1 MAIDDIDD
9 ATSKN
14 RREYVSV
21 PRFRMPFL
29 LSASLAKEVAL
40 KTAVWAVIIMLALT
54 GAAYVHLF
62 KNSEART
69 LENLKIYVGA
79 RVESER
85 FLFDLARDNM
95 RAFAD
100 EFLEMYLSDTTFGDE
115 EFETFFFRDE
125 HGATRLRPEYFSGV
139 EHTKGLLFKGVS
151 AFIGNNRKELS
162 PEFKRRLVLSYFLV
176 ARLGPAWVNRFANLH
191 VSMPENGLVI
201 YWPET
206 AWGLHAR
213 PDLIMT
219 DGAVI
224 KATLQE
230 FNPERKPVW
239 TGLYYDLTANHWMI
253 TYQHPLDHEGRHLLS
268 ASLDVYLDD
277 LMNRMVARPREGL
290 FNFIVSLDGKL
301 VAHPDRLHQAKE
313 RKGVLDIEKLE
324 DPALSRMYEILSAS
338 ADGMGEEPSV
348 LYDERGENYLATM
361 KIPGPEWLFVAVYPK
376 SLLFEQAH
384 ESARLILF
392 LGAFFFLSFMAV
404 VVLVLRRSVAEP
416 VGVLRRASEGITE
429 GDYSLLNDKEFDA
442 LAGAPNEVGLLGRAF
457 REMAR
462 SIRDASRLLE
472 EKIAIRT
479 SELAAANRRLE
490 ELSLLDPLT
499 KAFNRRAFD
508 RDMERAFDQARR
520 GKGSFALM
528 LCDVDFFKPYNDTY
542 GHEAGDKALQRII
555 EAMTASVRPDDRV
568 YRYGGEEIML
578 LFNAPHPGTSKEI
591 AERVLGAVRSL
602 KMEHSACPW
611 GTLTVSAGLEDYSSV
626 HDTPVHMILE
636 VDRKLYLAKNQGR
649 DRLVT

>member
-1 MAIDDIDD
+1 MPSNDIDD

-14 RREYVSV
+14 REETVSA
-21 PRFRMPFL
+21 PRFRTSFL
-29 LSASLAKEVAL
+29 FSASLAKEVAL
-40 KTAVWAVIIMLALT
+40 KTAVWAVLIMLALT
-54 GAAYVHLF
+54 GVAYVYLF

-69 LENLKIYVGA
+69 LENLKIYVAA

-100 EFLEMYLSDTTFGDE
+100 EFLETYVSDTVFSEE
-115 EFETFFFRDE
+115 EFDKFFFRDE
-125 HGATRLRPEYFSGV
+125 HGATRLRPEFFSGV
-139 EHTKGLLFKGVS
+139 EHAKGLLFKGASGFV
-151 AFIGNNRKELS
+151 GNNQKELT

-201 YWPET
+201 YWPEM
-206 AWGLHAR
+206 AWGLSAR
-213 PDLIMT
+213 PDLVMT
-219 DGAVI
+219 AGAVI

-290 FNFIVSLDGKL
+290 YNFIVSLDGKL

-313 RKGVLDIEKLE
+313 QKGVLDIEKLE
-324 DPALSRMYEILSAS
+324 DPALSRMYAILSAS
-338 ADGMGEEPSV
+338 ADRMGQEPVV
-348 LYDERGENYLATM
+348 LYDDNGENYLVAT
-361 KIPGPEWLFVAVYPK
+361 KIPGPEWLFVSVYPK
-376 SLLFEQAH
+376 SLLLDRAH
-384 ESARLILF
+384 ESARLILG
-392 LGAFFFLSFMAV
+392 LGALLFLSFMTV

-416 VGVLRRASEGITE
+416 VGVLRRASEGISA
-429 GDYSLLNDKEFDA
+429 GDYSLLAEKEFEKTA
-442 LAGAPNEVGLLGRAF
+442 AAPNEVGMLGRAF
-457 REMAR
+457 RDMAL
-462 SIRDASRLLE
+462 SIQDANRVLE
-472 EKIAIRT
+472 EKIAVRT
-479 SELAAANRRLE
+479 SELASANKQLE

-508 RDMERAFDQARR
+508 RDMERAFDQAQR

-542 GHEAGDKALQRII
+542 GHEAGDRALQRII

-578 LFNAPHPGTSKEI
+578 LFNAPHPGKAKEI
-591 AERVLGAVRSL
+591 ADRVLDAVRSL
-602 KMEHSACPW
+602 NMEHSACPW
-611 GTLTVSAGLEDYSSV
+611 KKLTVSAGLEEFSSR
-626 HDTPVHMILE
+626 HDAPVTMILE

>member
-1 MAIDDIDD
+1 MNDEK
-9 ATSKN
+9 SEHRRKN
-14 RREYVSV
+14 VFAR
-21 PRFRMPFL
+21 RFRILFL
-29 LSASLAKEVAL
+29 LPASLAKEVAL

-54 GAAYVHLF
+54 GAAYVYLF

-69 LENLKIYVGA
+69 LENLKIYVAA

-100 EFLEMYLSDTTFGDE
+100 EFLETYLSDTVFSEE
-115 EFETFFFRDE
+115 EFESFFFRDE
-125 HGATRLRPEYFSGV
+125 HGAVRLRPEYFSGA
-139 EHTKGLLFKGVS
+139 EHTKGLRFKGVS
-151 AFIGNNRKELS
+151 AFIGNSQKELS
-162 PEFKRRLVLSYFLV
+162 QEFKRRLVLSYFLV

-191 VSMPENGLVI
+191 VSMPENALLI

-206 AWGLHAR
+206 AWGLDAR
-213 PDLIMT
+213 PDLVMT

-224 KATLQE
+224 KATLQQ
-230 FNPERKPVW
+230 FNPQRKPVW

-277 LMNRMVARPREGL
+277 LMNRMVARHIESSY
-290 FNFIVSLDGKL
+290 NFIVSLDGKL
-301 VAHPDRLHQAKE
+301 VAHPERLHQAKE
-313 RKGVLDIEKLE
+313 QKGVLDIEKLE

-338 ADGMGEEPSV
+338 AGGMGEEPLV

-361 KIPGPEWLFVAVYPK
+361 KIPGPEWLFVSVYPK
-376 SLLFEQAH
+376 SLLLERAH
-384 ESARLILF
+384 ESARLILV
-392 LGAFFFLSFMAV
+392 LGALFFFSFMAV
-404 VVLVLRRSVAEP
+404 VVLVLRKSVAEP
-416 VGVLRRASEGITE
+416 VGVLRRASEGISE
-429 GDYSLLNDKEFDA
+429 GDYSLLSNGEFETM
-442 LAGAPNEVGLLGRAF
+442 AGAPNEVGLLGRAF

-462 SIRDASRLLE
+462 SIRDANRLLE
-472 EKIAIRT
+472 EKIAVRT
-479 SELAAANRRLE
+479 SELAAANKQLE

-499 KAFNRRAFD
+499 RAFNRRAFD
-508 RDMERAFDQARR
+508 RDMERAFDQAQR

-528 LCDVDFFKPYNDTY
+528 LCDVDFFKLYNDTY
-542 GHEAGDKALQRII
+542 GHEAGDRALQRIT

-578 LFNAPHPGTSKEI
+578 LFNAPYPGKAKEI
-591 AERVLGAVRSL
+591 AERVLEAVRSL

-611 GTLTVSAGLEDYSSV
+611 GTLTVSAGLEEYSSTHESSV
-626 HDTPVHMILE
+626 SMIRE
-636 VDRKLYLAKNQGR
+636 VDRKLYMAKNQGR
-649 DRLVT
+649 NRLVV